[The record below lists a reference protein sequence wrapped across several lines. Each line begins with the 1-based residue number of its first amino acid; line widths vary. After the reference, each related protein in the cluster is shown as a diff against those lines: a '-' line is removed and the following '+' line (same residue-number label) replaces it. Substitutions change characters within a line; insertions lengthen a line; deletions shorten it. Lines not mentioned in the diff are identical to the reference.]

1 MRALESV
8 YKAIGFDKKDLYS
21 SLHSMKASAPKTKRG
36 ADSKQKKVS
45 ISSEGFK
52 GTVEL
57 NMKVVQSTLND
68 TKKASA
74 LLASIFEDDE
84 LETSEETAIQTHV
97 DEASNKFHGLDS
109 VHAQLLTELLER
121 VEWPREDYERL
132 ANSLKLFPDGAME
145 IINERAFGKYDEAI
159 LEDGDP
165 IEVYAD
171 LVNAN

>member
-1 MRALESV
+1 
-8 YKAIGFDKKDLYS
+8 
-21 SLHSMKASAPKTKRG
+21 
-36 ADSKQKKVS
+36 
-45 ISSEGFK
+45 
-52 GTVEL
+52 
-57 NMKVVQSTLND
+57 MKVVQSTLND

-84 LETSEETAIQTHV
+84 LETSEETAIQTQV

-145 IINERAFGKYDEAI
+145 IINEWAFGKYDEAI
-159 LEDGDP
+159 LEDGEP